1 MADDGKP
8 KDSKQDPAKKPAQDD
23 DVVGKVYDRHLMRRL
38 LTYLRPYKLQVI
50 LSAISIIFKAG
61 SDVMGPY
68 LVKVAVDTYMSDT
81 PPASLSW
88 LARHL
93 SPTPMN
99 GITQLA
105 LLYLG
110 ALLVT
115 FLLEFLQTYLMQWTG
130 QKIMFDLR
138 SQIFRHLQ
146 RMSPAFFDHN
156 PVGRLVTRVT
166 SDVDALNEM
175 FTSGVLA
182 IFEDVFVLAFI
193 VIIMLWMS
201 WPLALLALSVIPAI
215 LFVTR
220 IFRRHVRD
228 SYRRQRA
235 ATARINSFTQEYV
248 SGMSIVQLFNRERR
262 AFNDFSAVNAENKQA
277 WTDAI
282 FAYAS
287 TTPSSSSSAPSPS
300 RSSSGSAATPSCA
313 ITALTA
319 HRHCATRI
327 FGGVTLGVLIAFI
340 QYAQRFFRP
349 IQDLS
354 DKYNILQAAMAAS
367 ERVFKLLD
375 TEPTIV
381 SPAHPVP
388 GDNSGSIEFRNVWFT
403 YQKLDEAA
411 TKTPLTLRNRRRPS
425 YLFAD
430 IEWILRGVS
439 FTIDPDE
446 TAAIVG
452 HTGAGKT
459 TITSLMMRFYDIQ
472 HGQILVDGVDV
483 REQDLN
489 ALRRRFGVVLQDP
502 FLFTG
507 TIADNIRLGSSWI
520 TDERLERAAE
530 EVNIADFIRTLPNQ
544 FAEPVRERGATLST
558 GQKQLIS
565 FARAL
570 AHDPGILILDEATSS
585 VDTDT
590 ELPRPPRPLPHDHRP
605 HHRSSSPT
613 ASPPSSAPTPSSSC
627 TRASS
632 ASAAPTRN
640 SSPTA
645 ASTGS
650 STSSST
656 KTRNSAPA
664 ATPPPH
670 SNHSARTSS
679 PSEISPLRP
688 QSPAPSPNLQSV
700 ASTPQSARR
709 SAHCAKR
716 RESQAASHSR
726 HRPLPP
732 APPSTAETAHPHRRE
747 PPAPAP
753 EARPRDQ
760 PSPTHPAPHASSI
773 AETPSPCLPHAT
785 TKTPRTKPPHPHPF
799 AKPPRN

>member
-1 MADDGKP
+1 MADERKP
-8 KDSKQDPAKKPAQDD
+8 KDPKEEPAKKPAQDD

-38 LTYLRPYKLQVI
+38 MTYLRPYKLQTA
-50 LSAISIIFKAG
+50 LAAISIIFKAG

-68 LVKVAVDTYMSDT
+68 LVKVSVDTYMSDT
-81 PPASLSW
+81 PPANLSW

-93 SPTPMN
+93 SSQPMT
-99 GITQLA
+99 GITQIG

-115 FLLEFLQTYLMQWTG
+115 YLLEFLQTYTMQWTG

-193 VIIMLWMS
+193 VIIMLRMS
-201 WPLALLALSVIPAI
+201 WPLALLAISVIPAI
-215 LFVTR
+215 LYVTR

-228 SYRRQRA
+228 SYRRQRH

-248 SGMSIVQLFNRERR
+248 SGMSVVQLFNRERR
-262 AFNDFSAVNAENKQA
+262 AFNDYSAVNAENKQA

-282 FAYAS
+282 FAYALYYPIVEFLSS
-287 TTPSSSSSAPSPS
+287 T
-300 RSSSGSAATPSCA
+300 A
-313 ITALTA
+313 IALV
-319 HRHCATRI
+319 I
-327 FGGVTLGVLIAFI
+327 WFGGDAVLRNAGYASGLRHSVFGSVTLGILIAFI

-381 SPAHPVP
+381 SPANSIA
-388 GDNSGSIEFRNVWFT
+388 GDKSGRVEFRNVWFT
-403 YQKLDEAA
+403 YQKLDEAQLQRIA
-411 TKTPLTLRNRRRPS
+411 TATDEDLRT
-425 YLFAD
+425 FAD
-430 IEWILRGVS
+430 IEWILNGVS
-439 FTIDPDE
+439 FVVEPDE

-459 TITSLMMRFYDIQ
+459 TITSLMMRFYDVQ
-472 HGQILVDGVDV
+472 RGGILVDGVDV
-483 REQDLN
+483 REQDLTK
-489 ALRRRFGVVLQDP
+489 LRQRFGVVLQDP

-507 TIADNIRLGSSWI
+507 TIADNVRLGSKWI
-520 TDERLERAAE
+520 TDERLERACD
-530 EVNIADFIRTLPNQ
+530 EVNIGDFVRTLPLK

-590 ELPRPPRPLPHDHRP
+590 ELRVRLALSRMITGRTSILIAHRLSTIQRADTILVM
-605 HHRSSSPT
+605 HRGQLRERGT
-613 ASPPSSAPTPSSSC
+613 HQQLLAQRGLYWKLYQLQYRDQEVGA
-627 TRASS
+627 
-632 ASAAPTRN
+632 
-640 SSPTA
+640 
-645 ASTGS
+645 GS
-650 STSSST
+650 DSTSPLEPL
-656 KTRNSAPA
+656 SA
-664 ATPPPH
+664 
-670 SNHSARTSS
+670 
-679 PSEISPLRP
+679 
-688 QSPAPSPNLQSV
+688 
-700 ASTPQSARR
+700 
-709 SAHCAKR
+709 
-716 RESQAASHSR
+716 
-726 HRPLPP
+726 
-732 APPSTAETAHPHRRE
+732 
-747 PPAPAP
+747 
-753 EARPRDQ
+753 D
-760 PSPTHPAPHASSI
+760 
-773 AETPSPCLPHAT
+773 
-785 TKTPRTKPPHPHPF
+785 
-799 AKPPRN
+799 